1 MIYYFVTA
9 DNSYTMM
16 QYLDTWG
23 EALAGTIEIFPYDK
37 LWTRGELA
45 PATCIFGDLE
55 RLTPAEVDAAAQV
68 WETLS
73 AYGGLCLHNHPAL
86 ALRRYEL
93 LREFHA
99 RGWNRFR
106 PYRMTELDRISRFPV
121 FLRGAL
127 DHTGNLTGLLQS
139 RAEIQPA
146 LRMLL
151 REARLPDE
159 LLAVEF
165 CDTRS
170 ADGLYRKY
178 SAFAVGG
185 RIVPRTM
192 LFSRNWMIKHP
203 ELENAE
209 LAQEALNYVTTN
221 PHEAQIKE
229 VFRSARVGYGR
240 IDYGLLDGRLQVWE
254 INTNPVLLL
263 HRRERYAP
271 CFRPVHELF
280 ARRIKEAFEAI
291 NRSAPSDRRIPIA
304 FRAETVGKLTVSR
317 LTRLVQRVMPRRM
330 KDCLRSLRQAARL
343 LRIKKLIR
351 QSPRKSSEGGQ
362 R

>member
-23 EALAGTIEIFPYDK
+23 EALAGTIQICPYGK
-37 LWTRGELA
+37 LWKREYLA

-55 RLTPAEVDAAAQV
+55 RLTPAEVDTAAQV
-68 WETLS
+68 WEHLS
-73 AYGGLCLHNHPAL
+73 AYGGLRLYNHPAL

-93 LREFHA
+93 LRECHA
-99 RGWNRFR
+99 RGGNQFR

-121 FLRGAL
+121 FLRSAL
-127 DHTGNLTGLLQS
+127 DHTGNLTGLLQN
-139 RAEIQPA
+139 RAEIQA
-146 LRMLL
+146 AVRMLL
-151 REARLPDE
+151 REACLPDE

-165 CDTRS
+165 CDTCS

-178 SAFAVGG
+178 SAFAVGE

-192 LFSRNWMIKHP
+192 LFSRKWMVKHSDLENP
-203 ELENAE
+203 ELAR
-209 LAQEALNYVTTN
+209 EALDYVESN
-221 PHEAQIKE
+221 PHEAQIRE

-240 IDYGLLDGRLQVWE
+240 VDYGLLDGSLQVWE

-263 HRRERYAP
+263 RRREQYAP

-280 ARRIKEAFEAI
+280 ARRIKEAFEAV
-291 NRSAPSDRRIPIA
+291 NGSAPSDRRIPIA
-304 FRAETVGKLTVSR
+304 FRPETVGGLTVSR
-317 LTRLVQRVMPRRM
+317 LTRLLQRVMPRRV
-330 KDCLRSLRQAARL
+330 KDCLRPLRQAVRL
-343 LRIKKLIR
+343 LRIRKLLR
-351 QSPRKSSEGGQ
+351 QSQRKSSEGGQ